1 MSSKTHK
8 AKENLYENKQQRTLD
23 ASLSSSE
30 SKENEWAIHCGST
43 LNIEVALEYLDE
55 IEINNGLNTDKR
67 KNLYNI
73 FIEYLNNLNREH
85 AQQVFKFICGNIHI
99 PPKFPIS

>member
-1 MSSKTHK
+1 QRLMSSKTHK

-43 LNIEVALEYLDE
+43 LNIEVALGEHWSNMAEHLP
-55 IEINNGLNTDKR
+55 LL
-67 KNLYNI
+67 LY
-73 FIEYLNNLNREH
+73 
-85 AQQVFKFICGNIHI
+85 FK
-99 PPKFPIS
+99 

>member
-43 LNIEVALEYLDE
+43 LNIEVAL
-55 IEINNGLNTDKR
+55 
-67 KNLYNI
+67 
-73 FIEYLNNLNREH
+73 
-85 AQQVFKFICGNIHI
+85 
-99 PPKFPIS
+99 